1 MSVTGIEIEAER
13 MEQVRALLA
22 GVPKGAERAF
32 SNAINRGLSR
42 IKSQAW
48 KQVKQVYTVQSSALN
63 ATSATQLQKASTGNL
78 AGYIRFSGVKIPLYK
93 FKVSPK
99 QPGSG
104 QRVKASVKKGGGAV
118 FDSAFVA
125 AVKSGMGVLERDGK
139 PRLPISEIMGLS
151 AAQMVGEQTVSTELQ
166 EEAQRTVNERL
177 DHEIDRL
184 LNGYGG

>member
-78 AGYIRFSGVKIPLYK
+78 AGYIRFSGTGLLRENPAVQVQGIAKAAGERAAGEGFRQK
-93 FKVSPK
+93 RRR
-99 QPGSG
+99 GS
-104 QRVKASVKKGGGAV
+104 
-118 FDSAFVA
+118 
-125 AVKSGMGVLERDGK
+125 L
-139 PRLPISEIMGLS
+139 
-151 AAQMVGEQTVSTELQ
+151 
-166 EEAQRTVNERL
+166 
-177 DHEIDRL
+177 
-184 LNGYGG
+184 